1 MASNNGHKKRADS
14 NTGVGFANK
23 PAAAVNASPPDDEP
37 AKKSEAAAENASAKA
52 SENQV
57 TMTEQK
63 DLNRIRDI
71 LFGKQVQTHEQR
83 FEQLER
89 KLEDES
95 DRLRNHFDQKISK
108 LEDRLSEHVDR
119 LAEQIRTETS
129 DRQTADDRLN
139 QSLLDKEA
147 ELSRQ
152 VTGLDEK
159 LTETRQEMLAELTH
173 EIATLRASLEAKIE
187 EVLANLEEET
197 SSRTTNIEQER
208 RKLSGL
214 FSQMAQQ
221 LEGEK

>member
-1 MASNNGHKKRADS
+1 MANNNGHKKQADS
-14 NTGVGFANK
+14 SSGVGFASK
-23 PAAAVNASPPDDEP
+23 PVPAVNASPPDDEP
-37 AKKSEAAAENASAKA
+37 AKKSEAQLESSPAKE
-52 SENQV
+52 SKNQV
-57 TMTEQK
+57 KTTEQK

-83 FEQLER
+83 FEQLEQ
-89 KLEDES
+89 KLEDER
-95 DRLRNHFDQKISK
+95 DRLRDHIDRQISK

-119 LAEQIRTETS
+119 LSEQIRTETS

-152 VTGLDEK
+152 ATGLDEK
-159 LTETRQEMLAELTH
+159 LSETRQEMLAELKH
-173 EIATLRASLEAKIE
+173 EVTTLQSSLEAKIE
-187 EVLANLEEET
+187 EVLANLEAET
-197 SSRTTNIEQER
+197 ASRATNIEQER
-208 RKLSGL
+208 KKLSGL